1 MSFQKK
7 KKGDVWV
14 LLRGD
19 LLFSFETAEIV
30 SFFHCE
36 PTENVSYL
44 HLETAESVSFF
55 HSVLEDELIIR
66 RGKKRRGKE
75 QKKKK
80 EKRKKTRQEI
90 F

>member
-1 MSFQKK
+1 MSFKE

-30 SFFHCE
+30 SFFQFENVSYLHLETAEIVSFFHFE
-36 PTENVSYL
+36 PAENVSYL

-55 HSVLEDELIIR
+55 ILFS
-66 RGKKRRGKE
+66 GK
-75 QKKKK
+75 
-80 EKRKKTRQEI
+80 
-90 F
+90 